1 MVGRPGQMQPWM
13 PRGDVFDF
21 SHSFAMPHVILRT
34 RFRPAIGS
42 GQHRLRVNAHDGA
55 QFLASQLDEG
65 SVILLRQ
72 GFCAS
77 AADEDANQFTLVWC
91 AMGKFL

>member
-1 MVGRPGQMQPWM
+1 MVGCTGQMQSWM

-34 RFRPAIGS
+34 RFRPAIGF

-55 QFLASQLDEG
+55 QFLASQLNEG
-65 SVILLRQ
+65 SIVLLRQ
-72 GFCAS
+72 GFCAG
-77 AADEDANQFTLVWC
+77 AADKDTNQFTIIRC